1 MSISQ
6 NREPKVGLQDAE
18 SYENMRST
26 KALLKLLAMGE
37 EDIRKGHT
45 LEQAQVFQNIEK
57 LFSSVG
63 WISNA
68 HPPHILKLDAL

>member
-45 LEQAQVFQNIEK
+45 LKQAQIFQNIEK

>member
-6 NREPKVGLQDAE
+6 NRGPKVGLQDAE

-37 EDIRKGHT
+37 ENIRKGHT

>member
-18 SYENMRST
+18 SYE
-26 KALLKLLAMGE
+26 
-37 EDIRKGHT
+37 
-45 LEQAQVFQNIEK
+45 K

-63 WISNA
+63 WIRNA

>member
-37 EDIRKGHT
+37 ENIRKGHT

>member
-57 LFSSVG
+57 LFRSVG

-68 HPPHILKLDAL
+68 HPPHILKLDEL